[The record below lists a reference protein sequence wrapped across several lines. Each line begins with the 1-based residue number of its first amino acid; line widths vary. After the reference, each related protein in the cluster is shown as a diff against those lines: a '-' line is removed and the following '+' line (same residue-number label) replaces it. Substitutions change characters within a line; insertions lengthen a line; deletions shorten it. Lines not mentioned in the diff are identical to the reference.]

1 MVRGLR
7 DFREGKPGGIQF
19 APSKPQTRSYGS
31 LRKFDE
37 FLYDPNDELAKARAA
52 FGKK

>member
-7 DFREGKPGGIQF
+7 GLRE
-19 APSKPQTRSYGS
+19 A
-31 LRKFDE
+31 DE